1 MHPKLKLKKNKI
13 EKYYY
18 NITTMSTTVS
28 TYYNDLSDFLTK
40 HNAKNIQ
47 NSASEKEITHTRIP
61 SQELNVYGG
70 SFSIE
75 KSELPIFYKL
85 YYEHI
90 FVKGRKEY
98 LTERQLENGTGPLL
112 VDFDF
117 RYDISVQKRQHSQ
130 EHIQDIIQLYLEELK
145 GFFVFED
152 GKQFPIF
159 VMEKPNVNRV
169 QDKNLVKDGI
179 HMIIGIQIDHTM
191 QVMLRDKIVKKIGDI
206 WELPLTNDWESVLD
220 EGISKGPTN
229 WQMYGSQKP
238 GHEAYKLSYHLTVE
252 MSKEEGDFITQAKNI
267 KDFDLSK
274 DLYLLSAQNETNI
287 KFEFNPNIIEAYN
300 QRKETKGA
308 KIKKSGSKGKINLVL
323 DDDDD

>member
-1 MHPKLKLKKNKI
+1 MATN
-13 EKYYY
+13 
-18 NITTMSTTVS
+18 VS
-28 TYYNDLSDFLTK
+28 SYYNDLSDFLTK

-47 NSASEKEITHTRIP
+47 NSASDKEITHTRIP
-61 SQELNVYGG
+61 SQELNIYGG
-70 SFSIE
+70 SFSIGKE
-75 KSELPIFYKL
+75 ELPLFYKL

-98 LTERQLENGTGPLL
+98 LTERQLDNGSGPIL

-117 RYDISVQKRQHSQ
+117 RYDMSVMKRQHSQ

-145 GFFVFED
+145 EFFVFEE
-152 GKQFPIF
+152 KKPFPVF

-169 QDKNLVKDGI
+169 QEKNLVKDGI
-179 HMIIGIQIDHTM
+179 HMIIGIQMDHTM
-191 QVMLRDKIVKKIGDI
+191 QMMLRDKILKKIGDI

-238 GHEAYKLSYHLTVE
+238 GNEAYRLSYHISVE
-252 MSKEEGDFITQAKNI
+252 MNMEDNDFVTEPKNI

-274 DLYLLSAQNETNI
+274 NLQLLSAQYDSNQ
-287 KFEFNPNIIEAYN
+287 KFEMNPNIIAEYN
-300 QRKETKGA
+300 QKKENK
-308 KIKKSGSKGKINLVL
+308 
-323 DDDDD
+323 